1 MPLRIASVCLLAITI
16 VLPIASLAAPP
27 GAPTETPLP
36 DVGTAPPPTTVTYGL
51 CSGPTNADAF
61 PSSPVLVLAGP
72 CQNSQQY
79 TATSPGPSTGGSCGG
94 FTVAFGPMG
103 DLKPYLNHSI
113 ILRAEWGDTALTAAN
128 CAKAKVAAIG
138 WGARCTDRGLGCTT
152 AEWQKI
158 GGPKQKAGTWNATS
172 NTCDTLIQF
181 NSSDKKFKTLN
192 IDIIATLP
200 EGGQTVR
207 KHAKG
212 FIHVS
217 HPNGKCLSPS
227 VKPARKET
235 S

>member
-1 MPLRIASVCLLAITI
+1 MPLRIVSACLLAITI
-16 VLPIASLAAPP
+16 VLPIASLAGPP

-36 DVGTAPPPTTVTYGL
+36 DVGTQPQPPAVTYGL

-103 DLKPYLNHSI
+103 DLKPSLNHSI
-113 ILRAEWGDTALTAAN
+113 ILRADWGDTALTAAN

-138 WGARCTDRGLGCTT
+138 WGARCTNRTCTT
-152 AEWQKI
+152 AEWEKI
-158 GGPKQKAGTWNATS
+158 GGPKQKTGTWNATN
-172 NTCDTLIQF
+172 NTCSTLVQF

-207 KHAKG
+207 KGAKG

-217 HPNGKCLSPS
+217 HPNGKCLSP
-227 VKPARKET
+227 
-235 S
+235 

>member
-36 DVGTAPPPTTVTYGL
+36 DVGTAPQPPKAMYGL
-51 CSGPTNADAF
+51 CSGPQNADAF
-61 PSSPVLVLAGP
+61 PSSPVAVEAGP
-72 CQNSQQY
+72 CHNAQQY

-103 DLKPYLNHSI
+103 DLKPSLNHSI
-113 ILRAEWGDTALTAAN
+113 KLRAEWGDTALTAAN
-128 CAKAKVAAIG
+128 CTKAKVAAVG
-138 WGARCTDRGLGCTT
+138 WGARCTNDACTT
-152 AEWQKI
+152 AEWEKI
-158 GGPKQKAGTWNATS
+158 GGPKQKTGTWNATS

-200 EGGQTVR
+200 EGVHTVR
-207 KHAKG
+207 KRAKG
-212 FIHVS
+212 FISVS
-217 HPNGKCLSPS
+217 HPNGKCLSG
-227 VKPARKET
+227 
-235 S
+235 